1 VTKRKL
7 SRFAENKTFPH
18 LFEPTYFQL
27 LEGFPLKGKWKSG
40 FFKNNNPIV
49 VELGCGK
56 GEFTVGLASKY
67 PDKNFIGLD
76 MKGARM
82 WRGAKTTLENIL
94 TNVAFVRCHIE
105 LIENLFETEEVSEI
119 WITFPDPQPQTGR
132 VKKRLTSPQFLNR
145 FRNIAEK
152 GCIIH
157 LKTDNTGFYE
167 FTRQVIKDQNLEL
180 LFETDDVDKKSAP
193 EDAVSIRTFYEEI
206 FRSKGETIKYLEF
219 VLK

>member
-18 LFEPTYFQL
+18 LFEPNYFQL
-27 LEGFPLKGKWKSG
+27 MEGFPLKGKWKSD
-40 FFKNNNPIV
+40 FFKNDHPIV

-82 WRGAKTTLENIL
+82 WRGAKTTQEEALS
-94 TNVAFVRCHIE
+94 NVAFVRCHIE
-105 LIENLFETEEVSEI
+105 LIESLFEKGEVSEI
-119 WITFPDPQPQTGR
+119 WITFPDPQPQAGR
-132 VKKRLTSPQFLNR
+132 IKKRLTSPQFLAR

-157 LKTDNTGFYE
+157 LKTDNFE
-167 FTRQVIKDQNLEL
+167 FFTYTYWVVKEQNLKL
-180 LFETDDVDKKSAP
+180 LFQTDDVDKKPAP
-193 EDAVSIRTFYEEI
+193 EDAVSIRTFYEEM
-206 FRSKGETIKYLEF
+206 FRNKGETIKYLEF
-219 VLK
+219 VLC

>member
-27 LEGFPLKGKWKSG
+27 LEGFPLKGKWKSD

-67 PDKNFIGLD
+67 PEKNFTGLD

-82 WRGAKTTLENIL
+82 WRGAKTVEENSM

-105 LIENLFETEEVSEI
+105 LIENLFDENEISEI

-132 VKKRLTSPQFLNR
+132 VKKRLTSPRFLNQ

-157 LKTDNTGFYE
+157 LKTDNTGFFE
-167 FTRQVIKDQNLEL
+167 FTRQVIKDQNLKL
-180 LFETDDVDKKSAP
+180 LFETDDVDKKPAH
-193 EDAVSIRTFYEEI
+193 EDAVTIRTFYEEM

>member
-7 SRFAENKTFPH
+7 SRFAENKTFAH

-27 LEGFPLKGKWKSG
+27 LEGFPLKGKWKSD

-67 PDKNFIGLD
+67 PDKNFVGLD

-82 WRGAKTTLENIL
+82 WRGAKTTLENTL

-105 LIENLFETEEVSEI
+105 LIENLFDIGEVSEI

-132 VKKRLTSPQFLNR
+132 IKKRLTSPRFLNR

-167 FTRQVIKDQNLEL
+167 FTRQIIKDQNLEL
-180 LFETDDVDKKSAP
+180 LFETDDVDKKPAH
-193 EDAVSIRTFYEEI
+193 EDAVTIRTFYEEM

>member
-1 VTKRKL
+1 MTKRKL

-27 LEGFPLKGKWKSG
+27 MEGFPLKGKWSSG
-40 FFKNNNPIV
+40 FFKNSNPIV

-56 GEFTVGLASKY
+56 GEFTVGLAEKY
-67 PDKNFIGLD
+67 PEKNFIGLD

-82 WRGAKTTLENIL
+82 WRGAKTVQENEM

-105 LIENLFETEEVSEI
+105 LIENLFSENEISEI

-132 VKKRLTSPQFLNR
+132 VKKRLTSPQFLGR
-145 FRNIAEK
+145 FRNIATK

-157 LKTDNTGFYE
+157 LKTDNTGLFE
-167 FTRQVIKDQNLEL
+167 FTRQVIRDQNLQM
-180 LFETDDVDKKSAP
+180 LFETDDVDEKPAP
-193 EDAVSIRTFYEEI
+193 EDAVSIRTFYEEM

-219 VLK
+219 VLH

>member
-7 SRFAENKTFPH
+7 SRFAENKTFVH
-18 LFEPTYFQL
+18 LFEPTFPEL
-27 LEGFPLKGKWKSG
+27 MEGFTLKGKWKSV

-56 GEFTVGLASKY
+56 GEFTVGLAVKY

-82 WRGAKTTLENIL
+82 WRGAKTTQEYSM

-105 LIENLFETEEVSEI
+105 LIESLFDKNEISEI

-132 VKKRLTSPQFLNR
+132 IKKRLTSPRFLNR

-180 LFETDDVDKKSAP
+180 LFETDDVDKKPTP
-193 EDAVSIRTFYEEI
+193 EDAVTIRTFYEEM

-219 VLK
+219 ILK